1 MKMKVF
7 DIHAHI
13 YPEKIADKAV
23 HSISALYGGFE
34 MKGDGRAKTLI
45 QRMDAAGIDQC
56 AAHSAATTAHQVS
69 SINRFILSEANQFPD
84 RIVPFATLHPDVPD
98 LESAIAEICAGG
110 FSGIKLHPEFQ
121 GFKVDEPRA
130 IRMFD
135 LIGDRI
141 PILLHCGDAVRD
153 NSAPE
158 RILHLLKEV
167 PRIRLVCAHLGGWQV
182 WERAASVLT
191 GANIWVD
198 TSSALYALSP
208 ERAAAIIRGY
218 GTERALFGSD
228 FPMWDPAEEL
238 RRFLNLPLT
247 DSERENILWNNHIRL
262 FQGEK

>member
-1 MKMKVF
+1 
-7 DIHAHI
+7 
-13 YPEKIADKAV
+13 
-23 HSISALYGGFE
+23 
-34 MKGDGRAKTLI
+34 
-45 QRMDAAGIDQC
+45 MDAAGIDQC

-84 RIVPFATLHPDVPD
+84 RIVPFATLHPDVAD

-167 PRIRLVCAHLGGWQV
+167 PRIRLVCAHLGGWQI
-182 WERAASVLT
+182 WGARGERADRREYLGRCV
-191 GANIWVD
+191 
-198 TSSALYALSP
+198 
-208 ERAAAIIRGY
+208 ERAVRTFAGAGGGNHTRLRHGARAARQRFPDAGIPLRS
-218 GTERALFGSD
+218 FGAS
-228 FPMWDPAEEL
+228 
-238 RRFLNLPLT
+238 
-247 DSERENILWNNHIRL
+247 
-262 FQGEK
+262 

>member
-45 QRMDAAGIDQC
+45 QRMDAAGIDRC

-69 SINRFILSEANQFPD
+69 SINRFILSEANRFPD

-121 GFKVDEPRA
+121 SFKVDEPRA
-130 IRMFD
+130 IRMFSSFAPPSS
-135 LIGDRI
+135 LVKRSSMERS
-141 PILLHCGDAVRD
+141 CG
-153 NSAPE
+153 
-158 RILHLLKEV
+158 
-167 PRIRLVCAHLGGWQV
+167 
-182 WERAASVLT
+182 
-191 GANIWVD
+191 
-198 TSSALYALSP
+198 
-208 ERAAAIIRGY
+208 
-218 GTERALFGSD
+218 
-228 FPMWDPAEEL
+228 
-238 RRFLNLPLT
+238 
-247 DSERENILWNNHIRL
+247 
-262 FQGEK
+262 